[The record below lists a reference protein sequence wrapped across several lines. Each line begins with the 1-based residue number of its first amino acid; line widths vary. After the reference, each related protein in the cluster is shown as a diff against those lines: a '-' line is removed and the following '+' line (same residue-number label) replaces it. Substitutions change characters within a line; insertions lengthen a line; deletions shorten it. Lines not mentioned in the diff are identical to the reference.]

1 MTILLIRVGKPLWMT
16 SNHRL
21 HHMEKA
27 DRAKRLRILARARAA
42 QLRLKVQSPVSVKV
56 TIRTPTNAVFDP
68 PNAWPTVKPII
79 DGLVDAGV
87 LEDDS
92 STQVPEITFVRGAKT
107 GRAGV
112 YIVEL
117 EFSPIVEGADKSLP
131 GGGGR
136 G

>member
-1 MTILLIRVGKPLWMT
+1 MAITLRIRVGKPLWMT

-27 DRAKRLRILARARAA
+27 NRAKRLRILARARAA
-42 QLRLKVQSPVSVKV
+42 QLRLKVQSPVSIKV
-56 TIRTPTNAVFDP
+56 TIRTPSNKVFDP

-92 STQVPEITFVRGAKT
+92 STQVPEITFARGAKT

-117 EFSPIVEGADKSLP
+117 EFSPMKEEADNDEC
-131 GGGGR
+131 
-136 G
+136 

>member
-1 MTILLIRVGKPLWMT
+1 MNTNLCIKVGNPLWMT

-21 HHMEKA
+21 HHMERA
-27 DRAKRLRILARARAA
+27 NRAKRLRILARARGL
-42 QLRLKVQSPVSVKV
+42 QLRVKLQEPVHIKATVH
-56 TIRTPTNAVFDP
+56 TPTDTRFDP
-68 PNAWPTVKPII
+68 PNAWPTIKPII

-92 STQVPEITFVRGAKT
+92 STQVPEITFARGAKT

-117 EFSPIVEGADKSLP
+117 EFTPMKEEADNAEC
-131 GGGGR
+131 
-136 G
+136 